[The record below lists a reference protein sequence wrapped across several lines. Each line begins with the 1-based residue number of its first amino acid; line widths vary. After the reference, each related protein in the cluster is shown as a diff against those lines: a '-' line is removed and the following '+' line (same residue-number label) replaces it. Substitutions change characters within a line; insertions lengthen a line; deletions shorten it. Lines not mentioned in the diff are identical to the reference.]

1 MAFEKRFKNDFVLI
15 KNCEDFINALF
26 NGDKPCD
33 LLNSDATK
41 TQFLK
46 YFAGDE
52 YESFSDFDR
61 DIKITKK
68 RFEKKQKQTDFVK
81 EHNLKMYPHT
91 AYSIFLNEKKADYT
105 AKFPDVSPK
114 ELRSTM
120 ASDWSKMSDKEKEP
134 FETIYNTKKQEFL
147 DKVKSIN
154 PEFVSNF
161 DKSQGPKAPL
171 RPYTIFVKEQMKV
184 IKEADPTIKSTTIMG
199 EIGKK
204 WKALGEE
211 GKKKYYDMCN
221 TDVPALPDKKVAPA
235 TVPDKKVA
243 PATVPDKKVA
253 PAKEDS
259 TSAKP
264 KTKGKSEPVEVK
276 PKVQKKKTII
286 DDSSEVD
293 EDEIQVHKM
302 KGSSSESKNKKK
314 LFGKIHQDAILN
326 DDDDDE
332 EE

>member
-26 NGDKPCD
+26 NGDKPCA

-52 YESFSDFDR
+52 YESFADFDR
-61 DIKITKK
+61 GIKITKK
-68 RFEKKQKQTDFVK
+68 RAEKKQKQTDFVK
-81 EHNLKMYPHT
+81 EHNLEMYPHS
-91 AYSIFLNEKKADYT
+91 AYSIFLNEKKADYE
-105 AKFPDVSPK
+105 AKFQGVSLK
-114 ELRSTM
+114 ELRTNM
-120 ASDWSKMSDKEKEP
+120 TADWSKMSDKEKEP
-134 FETIYNTKKQEFL
+134 FENIYNTKKQEFL
-147 DKVKSIN
+147 NKVKSIN
-154 PEFVSNF
+154 PDFVSTF

-184 IKEADPTIKSTTIMG
+184 IKEEDSSIKSTTIMS

-204 WKALGEE
+204 WKALSEE

-221 TDVPALPDKKVAPA
+221 TTTPAAATPAPAKAVAPA
-235 TVPDKKVA
+235 A
-243 PATVPDKKVA
+243 A
-253 PAKEDS
+253 
-259 TSAKP
+259 TSAPTKEEST
-264 KTKGKSEPVEVK
+264 KAKSKAKGKSEPVEVK

-293 EDEIQVHKM
+293 EDEIQVKTTI
-302 KGSSSESKNKKK
+302 GSSEPKNKKK
-314 LFGKIHQDAILN
+314 INNHKSHLDKILN
-326 DDDDDE
+326 DDDE
-332 EE
+332 EEEEE